1 VDFVKKLSE
10 QDHKNTRMNS
20 TIYLRKVL
28 VILLMAASGTA
39 FAQKASV
46 VKFNAVDKL
55 LHTQSDSI
63 QVINFWATWC
73 APCVKELPLFEQLS
87 AAGGPVK
94 VTLINLDFADK
105 VDRVNAF
112 MSRKNIKS
120 KVLLLDEIDYNSWI
134 DKVDKSWNG
143 AIPATLVINPKTGA
157 RKFAEK
163 EFADGKELEQM
174 ISQVR

>member
-1 VDFVKKLSE
+1 
-10 QDHKNTRMNS
+10 M
-20 TIYLRKVL
+20 I
-28 VILLMAASGTA
+28 AASGTA

-46 VKFNAVDKL
+46 VKFDAVDKL
-55 LHTQSDSI
+55 LHTKSDSI

-73 APCVKELPLFEQLS
+73 APCVKELPLFEQLN

-105 VDRVNAF
+105 LDRVNAF
-112 MSRKNIKS
+112 MTRKNIKS

>member
-1 VDFVKKLSE
+1 MKRVMS
-10 QDHKNTRMNS
+10 
-20 TIYLRKVL
+20 
-28 VILLMAASGTA
+28 ILFLLAAGTA

-46 VKFNAVDKL
+46 VKFNAVEKL
-55 LHTQSDSI
+55 LKTKSDTI

-73 APCVKELPLFEQLS
+73 APCVKELPLFEQLGT
-87 AAGGPVK
+87 AGKPVVK

-105 VDRVNAF
+105 LERVNAF

-120 KVLLLDEIDYNSWI
+120 KVLLLDEIDYNTWI

-163 EFADGKELEQM
+163 EFADAKELEQM
-174 ISQVR
+174 ISAVR